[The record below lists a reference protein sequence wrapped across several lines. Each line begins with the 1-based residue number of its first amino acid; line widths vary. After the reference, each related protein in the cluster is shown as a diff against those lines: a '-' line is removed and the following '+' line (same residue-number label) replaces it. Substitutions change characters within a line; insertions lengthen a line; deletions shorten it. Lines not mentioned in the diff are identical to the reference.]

1 MFLVQKVATIGSI
14 LSLFAQRSRA
24 TALDIT
30 GLAFQAT
37 IFTLVAISWIFRV
50 VFPPA
55 PIGKWTWHF
64 LVSWYEIVGWAA
76 VDNGVFAFVQFV
88 LYCTARRAQGRAMG
102 ERDSE
107 DEPLLT

>member
-55 PIGKWTWHF
+55 PIGSGRGISWLAGMRLWDGLQLIMVF
-64 LVSWYEIVGWAA
+64 LRLYNLFCIVLRDELRGEQWG
-76 VDNGVFAFVQFV
+76 NGILRTS
-88 LYCTARRAQGRAMG
+88 LY
-102 ERDSE
+102 
-107 DEPLLT
+107 